1 MAITLDS
8 AQMPRR
14 AVARRHETIAFLVM
28 VMLLVVAP
36 FFIYPLFLM
45 QALCFAL
52 FACAFNLLIG
62 YVGLLSFGHALYFG
76 WASYLAAH
84 AAKVWGF
91 PPELAI
97 LTGAATGA
105 VLGVIAGALAIRR
118 QGIYFAMVTLALAQ
132 MMFFFA
138 LQAKFTG
145 GEDGIQ
151 SVPRGKLFGLFNLS
165 DQMTM
170 YGLVLI
176 IFLAGFLFIHRV
188 INSPFG
194 EVLKA
199 IREKE
204 PRAISLGYK
213 TDRYK
218 LVAFILS
225 ATLAGVAGGTKAL
238 VFQIASL
245 TDVHWT
251 MSGEVV
257 LMTLVGGLGTIFGP
271 VAGAFVI
278 IAMQNYLN
286 ALDQW
291 VTVIQGVIFV
301 VCVLLFR
308 RGVIGEIGRAS
319 CGKECRSRWSTPQS
333 RGEHEIAGFLPLY
346 RASQR
351 RDA

>member
-1 MAITLDS
+1 MADIAEPITAQATPSSTAAAS
-8 AQMPRR
+8 ARS
-14 AVARRHETIAFLVM
+14 EYIAFA
-28 VMLLVVAP
+28 VMLVVLVVAP
-36 FFIYPLFLM
+36 FFAYPLFLM

-76 WASYLAAH
+76 WASYIAAH

-97 LTGAATGA
+97 LTGAAAGA
-105 VLGVIAGALAIRR
+105 GLGLIAGSLAIRR
-118 QGIYFAMVTLALAQ
+118 QGIYFAMITLALAQ
-132 MMFFFA
+132 MMYFFA

-151 SVPRGKLFGLFNLS
+151 AVPRGVLFGFIHL
-165 DQMTM
+165 DDPTAM
-170 YGLVLI
+170 YIFVVI
-176 IFLAGFLFIHRV
+176 VFLAGFLFIHRV

-199 IREKE
+199 IRENE
-204 PRAISLGYK
+204 PRAVSLGYK

-218 LVAFILS
+218 LVAFVLS
-225 ATLAGVAGGTKAL
+225 ATLAGVAGATKAI

-271 VAGAFVI
+271 VIGAFVI
-278 IAMQNYLN
+278 ITMQNYLT
-286 ALDQW
+286 ALEQW

-301 VCVLLFR
+301 ACVLLFR
-308 RGVIGEIGRAS
+308 RGIIGELAHYLRIR
-319 CGKECRSRWSTPQS
+319 
-333 RGEHEIAGFLPLY
+333 L
-346 RASQR
+346 
-351 RDA
+351 